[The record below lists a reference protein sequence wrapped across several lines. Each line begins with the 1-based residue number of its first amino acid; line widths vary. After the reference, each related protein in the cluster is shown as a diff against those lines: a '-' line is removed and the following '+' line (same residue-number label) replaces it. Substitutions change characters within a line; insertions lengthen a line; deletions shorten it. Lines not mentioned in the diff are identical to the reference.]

1 MRRQH
6 CWFFEQ
12 MSRHFLLSHCLSF
25 SETRYCPLA
34 HPPTHHTHTA
44 TAQGFWDS
52 HGLRALLYSELVAF
66 ILLFGAAVQQYSKMI
81 GVNSVQGTSKVQ
93 MRGCSLVKYGRD
105 ELMRRQPQ
113 HHSKSL
119 KVSNS
124 SEFPSEKQKKD
135 KLKDKVKKL
144 FIL

>member
-1 MRRQH
+1 
-6 CWFFEQ
+6 
-12 MSRHFLLSHCLSF
+12 MSRHSLHFLLSHRLSF
-25 SETRYCPLA
+25 SETRYCPPTLP
-34 HPPTHHTHTA
+34 HTHHTNTT

-52 HGLRALLYSELVAF
+52 HGLRALSYSELIAF

-81 GVNSVQGTSKVQ
+81 GVNSVQGTSKVR
-93 MRGCSLVKYGRD
+93 MRGSSSVKYSRD

-113 HHSKSL
+113 HRSKSL

-135 KLKDKVKKL
+135 KLKDKVKMH